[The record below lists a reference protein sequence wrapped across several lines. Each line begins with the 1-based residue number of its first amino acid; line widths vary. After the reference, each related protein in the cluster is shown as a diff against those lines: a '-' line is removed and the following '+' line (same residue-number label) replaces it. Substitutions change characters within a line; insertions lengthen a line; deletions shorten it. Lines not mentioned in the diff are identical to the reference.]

1 MNRRQA
7 IVGLGGLVA
16 GGGAVVGTGAFS
28 QVEAQR
34 GVTVETT
41 GDAGANLGIT
51 PASEGSE
58 YVNAPSDGVVEIDFN
73 DVNQN
78 AITSVD
84 RLLKITNNG
93 NQSIAVGFDNQY
105 AVDNGPDYDTV
116 PGPWGYAGITTG
128 NNEAIVVVLWAS
140 PTPDQHDRPTL
151 TTTGFGG
158 SSTPV
163 NNIYSYEYEDVTDR
177 QIGAG
182 NNIYIGARVDT
193 RTKTINDS
201 YPLPSSIDSSVDI
214 FAEI

>member
-58 YVNAPSDGVVEIDFN
+58 YVNAPDGGVVEIDFN

-105 AVDNGPDYDTV
+105 AVDDSADYNTV
-116 PGPWGYAGITTG
+116 PGPWGYAGINTG

-140 PTPDQHDRPTL
+140 LTPDQDDRPTL
-151 TTTGFGG
+151 TTTGFKG
-158 SSTPV
+158 STPV
-163 NNIYSYEYEDVTDR
+163 DNRYSYDYEDVTDR
-177 QIGAG
+177 QVGAG

-201 YPLPSSIDSSVDI
+201 YPLPSPIDSSVDI
-214 FAEI
+214 FAES